1 MAGARKVLS
10 MALITLI
17 LLSLINIIPMVV
29 PASASPSPS
38 DLEGWFYRR
47 PIIIT
52 ERSGN
57 DLYNYSV
64 LINVD
69 FRDAIL
75 VRKARVDLA
84 DLRIVNSVG
93 NELPF
98 WIENYANTK
107 MIYDYS
113 ANVGLARDLIVY
125 AVVGDRIYGHNAD
138 PKPSRIWVYY
148 LGNGT
153 LEVLYSDVDYRFTTW
168 QAIYNETE
176 GRIYAVGQYVTASAN
191 RSAVFVIDV
200 NTNSV
205 SYVTHPNTGDVN
217 EFIGV
222 DEYKG
227 YLFVGERN
235 RAGSTTGSSYPNGG
249 GVWKIP
255 KDTWNDTSSWER
267 IWEDPHGREIRA
279 IRVYNDELYVLAV
292 PGQGYG
298 TNITLYRYNE
308 TTNTFDEVITFTDID
323 TSFDFAGFM
332 DAGEYLY
339 IAVCNSTTGTI
350 HILAFN
356 GIVIVEDFDTG
367 VPNYHSVRILAKN
380 IVDEDAIFLGT
391 DRGDIYLVVWS
402 SKRVLKLGEI
412 PMKHTIPEGSSRAT
426 FNRYAYDPSTLTLYP
441 TQLYDSCGIYS
452 VEFGNIKVWVKLSEL
467 SAYSQTMIYVY
478 YDNPSAEPANYT
490 ARDVFLWYDDFE
502 DGVLDPAY
510 IVYGGAVASEA
521 NGVLTLQA
529 DTDDFPEGLYI
540 NTLETFID
548 HANPL
553 AKPWI
558 RVEVKARTL
567 ETVAGND
574 QWGVYVYWNDADNNV
589 YVRYV
594 DNDYKG
600 IYGVWLTKR
609 VGGEETHLGSVNG
622 VSAGTGWYNFT
633 VIVYL
638 NGTIRGLISG
648 EGQNFEVVGTQ
659 TDFTSGYIGLYVGW
673 SSNEKFEYDYIIVRA
688 YTDPEPAISIG
699 LEEPVKIVKLPLE
712 TMYLV
717 HEITY
722 SPNSTQFSH
731 SFTATNTSTAGYETS
746 YSDIYGWRVYANPYQ
761 SGGTS
766 YENDASLV
774 SEVNIALPYSEV
786 LVKNVTLLARTSGT
800 GSFRQLW
807 VKVLNSTG
815 GVVAELVN
823 ATMGTSWI
831 EISLVVNTSLSG
843 QITIWINATV
853 KSTTTVGEEIAV
865 KDVRVYVE
873 YKTNP
878 QVTVSWSPNV
888 EFFNCSASHYVE
900 LGSSE
905 YLNSSVIT
913 FKLIQF
919 MTYNTTD
926 YPVQPSYVGNET
938 IGSYNYSVYRIDTA
952 NYSQYMIINALL
964 ENRFKTFRTHAK
976 GYDTETI
983 LIGEPLTVELPE
995 LGNITIVELNKT
1007 FINVTSVTISFSSTG
1022 TFTVEANLT
1031 QTPQW
1036 RLGYGRK
1043 VITVK
1048 YGAFSVRPVDVDSRA
1063 VDYED
1068 VVLQLINKTDG
1079 SIVRELTG
1087 NKLFSLTGLWAGNY
1101 SMVIKFKDITIG
1113 VGDFELNITTDA
1125 SIIDLQCAMKS
1136 LARDYRG
1143 FNRTVVHELDKQL
1156 VSVEDLSIK
1165 SPFSRMRIL
1174 LNGTG
1179 PFKLYINYRG
1189 DLPTKV
1195 DVEGNVTGLKYYWD
1209 GDYLVIEGS
1218 LGSIGELNI
1227 TDLYKVRLEIYD
1239 RLGNLMPSWMFAF
1252 INGIKYSGAIVED
1265 YFYPEDY
1272 VVKLPATINGFEFYS
1287 FFDGFDENVRVVSI
1301 NNSDITLRAWYRV
1314 PTSIEVRSYQVASL
1328 WWLPFVEQDS
1338 DRVKVYIEG
1347 YLRDYYGTSMPDR
1360 LITINVTDVDAGF
1373 TWSINVTTDA
1383 TGYFRTPLLE
1393 LVRGRTYRIDAVYS
1407 GDDIY
1412 VGSCST
1418 IEVKPE
1424 ELPTAPV
1431 VFEIP
1436 VNYLLAAVGIALI
1449 AIGIFAAIR
1458 AARHTIEGF
1467 HERSR
1472 RFVRR
1477 KR

>member
-1 MAGARKVLS
+1 MNLRMISSLVLIIVILFELVAPVLFLGISVVEAADTGAS
-10 MALITLI
+10 YYAA
-17 LLSLINIIPMVV
+17 VV
-29 PASASPSPS
+29 
-38 DLEGWFYRR
+38 
-47 PIIIT
+47 IT
-52 ERSGN
+52 EQSGAN
-57 DLYNYSV
+57 LTDYAVRIELNPFTFDAWQYILYENGSDIY
-64 LINVD
+64 
-69 FRDAIL
+69 FT
-75 VRKARVDLA
+75 
-84 DLRIVNSVG
+84 
-93 NELPF
+93 LPNGTPLF
-98 WIENYANTK
+98 YWIESFNKSKQQGIIWVKVPSIPANSETI
-107 MIYDYS
+107 IYMYFGGDNPYTSYNNGSEVFTYFDDFSTDTS
-113 ANVGLARDLIVY
+113 ANYELRGAYFNGVTPSMSISNGVATLSISTIGHGIAVATAVSVSDKFCVMARARDLDV
-125 AVVGDRIYGHNAD
+125 ADNSQVGVMIHGSSEEFMFRMIDYDSNSIFRIDFYRFISGGETKLWAKDIITDTDWHIYELCYYNGAFYLYRDHELQTTYSQSLAD
-138 PKPSRIWVYY
+138 PSYNPAMMV
-148 LGNGT
+148 G
-153 LEVLYSDVDYRFTTW
+153 SD
-168 QAIYNETE
+168 
-176 GRIYAVGQYVTASAN
+176 
-191 RSAVFVIDV
+191 
-200 NTNSV
+200 
-205 SYVTHPNTGDVN
+205 
-217 EFIGV
+217 
-222 DEYKG
+222 
-227 YLFVGERN
+227 
-235 RAGSTTGSSYPNGG
+235 AGS
-249 GVWKIP
+249 KA
-255 KDTWNDTSSWER
+255 E
-267 IWEDPHGREIRA
+267 
-279 IRVYNDELYVLAV
+279 
-292 PGQGYG
+292 
-298 TNITLYRYNE
+298 
-308 TTNTFDEVITFTDID
+308 FD
-323 TSFDFAGFM
+323 
-332 DAGEYLY
+332 YL
-339 IAVCNSTTGTI
+339 
-350 HILAFN
+350 
-356 GIVIVEDFDTG
+356 
-367 VPNYHSVRILAKN
+367 
-380 IVDEDAIFLGT
+380 
-391 DRGDIYLVVWS
+391 
-402 SKRVLKLGEI
+402 
-412 PMKHTIPEGSSRAT
+412 
-426 FNRYAYDPSTLTLYP
+426 
-441 TQLYDSCGIYS
+441 
-452 VEFGNIKVWVKLSEL
+452 
-467 SAYSQTMIYVY
+467 
-478 YDNPSAEPANYT
+478 
-490 ARDVFLWYDDFE
+490 
-502 DGVLDPAY
+502 
-510 IVYGGAVASEA
+510 
-521 NGVLTLQA
+521 
-529 DTDDFPEGLYI
+529 
-540 NTLETFID
+540 
-548 HANPL
+548 
-553 AKPWI
+553 
-558 RVEVKARTL
+558 
-567 ETVAGND
+567 
-574 QWGVYVYWNDADNNV
+574 
-589 YVRYV
+589 
-594 DNDYKG
+594 
-600 IYGVWLTKR
+600 
-609 VGGEETHLGSVNG
+609 
-622 VSAGTGWYNFT
+622 
-633 VIVYL
+633 
-638 NGTIRGLISG
+638 
-648 EGQNFEVVGTQ
+648 
-659 TDFTSGYIGLYVGW
+659 
-673 SSNEKFEYDYIIVRA
+673 IVRP
-688 YTDPEPAISIG
+688 YVDPEPSVSIG
-699 LEEPVKIVKLPLE
+699 MIEMVRALILPAESLYLEHQ
-712 TMYLV
+712 LV
-717 HEITY
+717 Y
-722 SPNSTQFSH
+722 SPNSTQFTHGFS
-731 SFTATNTSTAGYETS
+731 ATNTTAAGYETDYTS
-746 YSDIYGWRVYANPYQ
+746 PYGWRVYANPYN
-761 SGGTS
+761 ST
-766 YENDASLV
+766 ENNASLV
-774 SEVNIALPYSEV
+774 SEVNITLPYTSV
-786 LVKNVTLLARTSGT
+786 LVENITLYAKTNGT
-800 GSFRQLW
+800 GNYRQLW
-807 VKVLNSTG
+807 IKVLNSTG
-815 GVVAELVN
+815 GVVAELTNATIGTGWTEVTLTVN
-823 ATMGTSWI
+823 A
-831 EISLVVNTSLSG
+831 NLSN

-853 KSTTTVGEEIAV
+853 KSTTTAGEEIGI
-865 KDVRVYVE
+865 KDVRVYIE
-873 YKTNP
+873 YETNP
-878 QVTVSWSPNV
+878 QVTVPWSPNV

-905 YLNSSVIT
+905 YLNSSIIV
-913 FKLIQF
+913 FKLIQYL
-919 MTYNTTD
+919 TYNTTD
-926 YPVQPSYVGNET
+926 YPVQPMYVGNET
-938 IGSYNYSVYRIDTA
+938 IGSYNYSVYRVDPA
-952 NYSQYMIINALL
+952 NYSQSMTIYALL

-1165 SPFSRMRIL
+1165 YPFSRMRIL

-1195 DVEGNVTGLKYYWD
+1195 VVEGNVTGLKYYWD

-1287 FFDGFDENVRVVSI
+1287 FFDGFDENVRAVSI

-1347 YLRDYYGTSMPDR
+1347 YLRDYYGTAMPDR

-1412 VGSCST
+1412 VGSSNT

-1431 VFEIP
+1431 AFEIP

-1458 AARHTIEGF
+1458 AARHTIEDIR
-1467 HERSR
+1467 ERTR